1 MAILSRDTVLRTL
14 SEHKDEILRLGVKS
28 LAVFGSVCRD
38 EATSESDI
46 DVLVEFSGAGTYD
59 SYMRLKGFLERL
71 LGMNVDLVTRK
82 ALKPRMKQQVES
94 EAVYVA

>member
-38 EATSESDI
+38 EAAGESDI
-46 DVLVEFSGAGTYD
+46 DVLVEFSGAGTHD
-59 SYMRLKGFLERL
+59 SYMRLKGFLEMLGVNL
-71 LGMNVDLVTRK
+71 LMVTRK